1 MIDSSKPLT
10 ISSTVLFNVTADNIV
25 TPFGTSDDWNLTTSL
40 VESNSAFW
48 DYQGTDLKTLSANW
62 EDTFTTVQ
70 ANSADWEE
78 SDEILPTV
86 TNYLST
92 NNVDIQGITFPLNG
106 GNIFNNTDV
115 FGDVFIHGA
124 LSALSGIQVFE
135 TIASTTSS
143 LSVENFGT
151 GPALYVFQG
160 SSVESVAQIKGADGT
175 DILTINNVDPDQ
187 GQDGVKINFTGSGN
201 TLVVGNLA
209 NATALVVTS
218 AGNINTTGQILSGDI
233 PLHDI
238 FLTTETDSQTLTYTE
253 SAYEI
258 SILNGNTI
266 NLSSINTVVVA
277 NSANWETAYTT
288 VESNSANWDYQG
300 TDLKELSSN
309 WEDTYTTVQ
318 TNSADW
324 NFSYDVA
331 TYVQANSGDWEES
344 DEIIPTV
351 TNYLSTSEVLLSS
364 LTVTGDISATGTIYT
379 ANALTTTIS
388 AISADGITVFN
399 MQFTNGLLTEITF

>member
-10 ISSTVLFNVTADNIV
+10 ITSTILVNVTADDVV

-48 DYQGTDLKTLSANW
+48 DYQGTDLKELSANW
-62 EDTFTTVQ
+62 ENTFTVVQ
-70 ANSADWEE
+70 ANSASWEE

-160 SSVESVAQIKGADGT
+160 ASVESVAQIKGADGT

-187 GQDGVKINFTGSGN
+187 GQDGVKINFTGTGN
-201 TLVVGNLA
+201 TLVVSNSA

-218 AGNINTTGQILSGDI
+218 AGDINTTGQILSGDT

-266 NLSSINTVVVA
+266 NLSSINTAVVA
-277 NSANWETAYTT
+277 NSA
-288 VESNSANWDYQG
+288 
-300 TDLKELSSN
+300 N

-318 TNSADW
+318 INSASWD
-324 NFSYDVA
+324 FSYNVA